1 MGQVTSWIS
10 DRSLSKEENP
20 FYIET
25 KNIMKNINYIVG
37 PIEKKSESELIIPLI
52 GEENKFELQIKN
64 YKYGIFQISFDFID
78 KSIKYKNKAG
88 VGVNLIPTKFYNIM
102 EEKDKIIITTK
113 DELNEKVNNVY
124 KLIIYLTNFEIKYF
138 IAIS

>member
-1 MGQVTSWIS
+1 MGQVTSWIT

-37 PIEKKSESELIIPLI
+37 PLEKKSESELIIPLI
-52 GEENKFELQIKN
+52 GEDNKFELQIKN

-88 VGVNLIPTKFYNIM
+88 VGVNLIPKKFDNIS
-102 EEKDKIIITTK
+102 EEKDKIVITTK
-113 DELNEKVNNVY
+113 DDSNEKENNVY

-138 IAIS
+138 IALS